1 MVLSGLNAKGE
12 REMMVYRSEI
22 FRCSPLAA
30 LRIRRWSFVAVT
42 IVVTASASAQAV
54 MPGGSDATANSLDL
68 SKYDLRPVYSANFSS
83 PQKVSREED
92 FIKKSSDGAWRRI
105 GKPDPEAEWIAEGW
119 GGAEVSDGKL
129 RVAPYPFDNQGHLKA
144 SAAANRSHMVV
155 WNRRIFPSNFLLE
168 YEMDP
173 GVSTSGL
180 TIVLFS
186 AVGKNGQDIFDL
198 SLPPR
203 RAEYKTYHSG
213 EIANYSDS
221 YWSRNTEIE
230 SKTNRLRKN
239 PGFTLL
245 TEAPSLTT
253 GSIVA
258 PYRVRILK
266 SGAHI
271 EVEINGNAVIKFDD
285 VDKPLGAGRIGLR
298 SMEGVTM
305 VTYDNFK
312 VWELAPKMKH

>member
-1 MVLSGLNAKGE
+1 MLS
-12 REMMVYRSEI
+12 
-22 FRCSPLAA
+22 CSKLA
-30 LRIRRWSFVAVT
+30 IRLWSLTAFT
-42 IVVTASASAQAV
+42 LILTASISAQAV
-54 MPGGSDATANSLDL
+54 KAGRSDVTANALDL
-68 SKYDLRPVYSANFSS
+68 SKYDLRPVYSNDFSS
-83 PQKVSREED
+83 PQKFSREED
-92 FIKKSSDGAWRRI
+92 FIKKSSEGVWRRI

-129 RVAPYPFDNQGHLKA
+129 RVAPYPFESHGHLK
-144 SAAANRSHMVV
+144 SNDAANRSHMVI

-168 YEMDP
+168 YEMNP

-186 AVGKNGQDIFDL
+186 AIGKNGEDIFDL

-203 RAEYKTYHSG
+203 RAEYNTYHSG

-230 SKTNRLRKN
+230 SQTNRLRRN
-239 PGFTLL
+239 PGFKLL
-245 TEAPSLTT
+245 MEAPSLTA
-253 GSIVA
+253 GPIGG
-258 PYRVRILK
+258 PFRVRILK

-271 EVEINGNAVIKFDD
+271 EIEINGHAVIKFDD
-285 VDKPLGAGRIGLR
+285 ADKPLGAGRIGLR
-298 SMEGVTM
+298 SMEGVTL

-312 VWELAPKMKH
+312 VWELVPKLKH

>member
-1 MVLSGLNAKGE
+1 MYRKRLC
-12 REMMVYRSEI
+12 EMFS
-22 FRCSPLAA
+22 CSPLAA
-30 LRIRRWSFVAVT
+30 LRIRLWSLIAFTV
-42 IVVTASASAQAV
+42 VVTASASAQAV
-54 MPGGSDATANSLDL
+54 NPGRSDATANSLDL
-68 SKYDLRPVYSANFSS
+68 SKYNLRPVYSNNFSS

-92 FIKKSSDGAWRRI
+92 FIKKSSEGGWRRI
-105 GKPDPEAEWIAEGW
+105 GKPDPKAEWVAEGW

-129 RVAPYPFDNQGHLKA
+129 RVAPYPFDNQGHLK
-144 SAAANRSHMVV
+144 SSDAANRSHMVV
-155 WNRRIFPSNFLLE
+155 WNQRIFPSNFLLE

-180 TIVLFS
+180 TIVMFC
-186 AVGKNGQDIFDL
+186 ANGKNGEDIFDL

-203 RAEYKTYHSG
+203 RADYQTYHSG
-213 EIANYSDS
+213 AIANYSDS

-239 PGFTLL
+239 PGFKLVA
-245 TEAPSLTT
+245 EAPSLTA
-253 GSIVA
+253 GSSVA

-271 EVEINGNAVIKFDD
+271 EVEINGKVVIKWDD
-285 VDKPLGAGRIGLR
+285 IDVPLGAGRIGLR

-312 VWELAPKMKH
+312 VWELVPKTKR

>member
-1 MVLSGLNAKGE
+1 MYRTRLC
-12 REMMVYRSEI
+12 EMFS
-22 FRCSPLAA
+22 CSPLAA
-30 LRIRRWSFVAVT
+30 LRIRLWSLIAFTV
-42 IVVTASASAQAV
+42 VVTASASAQAV
-54 MPGGSDATANSLDL
+54 KPGGSDATANSLDL
-68 SKYDLRPVYSANFSS
+68 SKYNLRPVYSNNFSR

-92 FIKKSSDGAWRRI
+92 FIKKSSEGAWRRI
-105 GKPDPEAEWIAEGW
+105 GKPDPKAEWVAEGW

-129 RVAPYPFDNQGHLKA
+129 RVAPYPFDNQGHLK
-144 SAAANRSHMVV
+144 SSDAANRSHMVV
-155 WNRRIFPSNFLLE
+155 WNQRIFPSNFLLE

-180 TIVLFS
+180 TIVFFS
-186 AVGKNGQDIFDL
+186 AIGKNGADIFDL

-203 RAEYKTYHSG
+203 RAEYKAYHSG

-239 PGFTLL
+239 PGFKLL
-245 TEAPSLTT
+245 AEAPSLTA
-253 GSIVA
+253 GSLVA
-258 PYRVRILK
+258 SYRVRILK

-271 EVEINGNAVIKFDD
+271 EVEINGNAVIKLDD
-285 VDKPLGAGRIGLR
+285 ADKPLGPGRIGLR

-312 VWELAPKMKH
+312 VWELVPK